1 MAEGV
6 EPGNSQRSSQQSP
19 RWLGGCSALGLLGTG
34 MTALAVVVYLSFK
47 DYISLNNTDSI
58 GIALAL
64 VASALAFGFLSNASF
79 RR

>member
-1 MAEGV
+1 M
-6 EPGNSQRSSQQSP
+6 
-19 RWLGGCSALGLLGTG
+19 
-34 MTALAVVVYLSFK
+34 VVYLSFK